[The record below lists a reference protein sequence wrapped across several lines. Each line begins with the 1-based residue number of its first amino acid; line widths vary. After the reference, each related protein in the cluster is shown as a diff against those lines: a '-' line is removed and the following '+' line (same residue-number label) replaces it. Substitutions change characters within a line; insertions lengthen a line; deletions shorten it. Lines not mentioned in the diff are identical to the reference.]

1 ALVAE
6 AYRGRDRAVAYAV
19 IGGLAGAGI
28 AVGPLLGGWV
38 TTYLTWRL
46 VFAGEVVVVVAVL
59 LCRRVIATPAATG
72 ARPRLDGVGAVLSAV
87 GLGRSEEHTSELP
100 SREKLV

>member
-1 ALVAE
+1 M
-6 AYRGRDRAVAYAV
+6 AYGV

-46 VFAGEVVVVVAVL
+46 VFAGEVVVVVFIL
-59 LCRRVIATPAATG
+59 LMLRWISRRAGHRARAAGSTSSAPRCRWSG
-72 ARPRLDGVGAVLSAV
+72 
-87 GLGRSEEHTSELP
+87 
-100 SREKLV
+100 SR